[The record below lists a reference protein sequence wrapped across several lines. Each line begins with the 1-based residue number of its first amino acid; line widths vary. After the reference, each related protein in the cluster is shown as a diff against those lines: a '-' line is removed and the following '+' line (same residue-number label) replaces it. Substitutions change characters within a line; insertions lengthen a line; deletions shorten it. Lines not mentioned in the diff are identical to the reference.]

1 MKGDKTTV
9 LALIAA
15 AVILAVVGIKSFLDY
30 KVAELEKIHGSGQ
43 AQQSAEPS
51 EDAGSPSPTE
61 GEPQGDPAAPDP
73 ATSLPPS
80 GDIAQASATEPAS
93 GEFPSGSI
101 DRLPRS
107 VLPPIPTEL
116 QTPPDAP
123 APPAASDPRSQA
135 ELDALRRENAMFQEK
150 LNQIR
155 SGGNRASADGT
166 PPIPPPP
173 TPPGSD
179 SSRPATATTS
189 NDGPGS
195 ALSAV
200 MDGIGNPGAG
210 PDGGI
215 ENPGSPPLAPG
226 SFGPMGEQNDGADA
240 DAGGISTGA
249 SSADAP
255 PSAPGDAGAPDAAGG
270 PVQSEA
276 EIAAMAEQVKR
287 QPALAKVIDFDP
299 EWAIL
304 VISGG
309 AESNISPEMRLAVR
323 RGDQIVGFI
332 KVTEVE
338 QNQSVAE
345 LMSRNKFSPTAR
357 KPQPGD
363 DVIAFNLF

>member
-51 EDAGSPSPTE
+51 EGAASPTE
-61 GEPQGDPAAPDP
+61 GESQSEQAVTDP
-73 ATSLPPS
+73 ATGLPPS
-80 GDIAQASATEPAS
+80 GDIAQVSATENAS
-93 GEFPSGSI
+93 GEFPAGSI

-123 APPAASDPRSQA
+123 APPASDPRSQA

-155 SGGNRASADGT
+155 SGGNRVSADGT

-173 TPPGSD
+173 TPGSD
-179 SSRPATATTS
+179 GPLPIT
-189 NDGPGS
+189 NDGPSS

-226 SFGPMGEQNDGADA
+226 SFGPMGEQNDGEGL
-240 DAGGISTGA
+240 GGISTGA
-249 SSADAP
+249 SSADVP
-255 PSAPGDAGAPDAAGG
+255 PLAPGGAGAPDAAGG